1 MVGKAL
7 VDADYVQGRLLV
19 GKLLENDFP
28 IDVAAWRFDETLGE
42 WELLIASPQ
51 YEQLPPSHSYRE
63 VQRALGSADIDLPL
77 SRVHLVGGSSRLVSN
92 LRAIA
97 NSSSGT
103 DRVVLLA
110 PFSEEDPSASFQVY
124 GRTALDFEREVFA
137 ALQRVQM
144 GAQILRS
151 DFFDPSTGRES
162 DFVLDDGEN
171 TIVIEVKARA
181 KPLGLAEVHQ
191 QAGAYLDL
199 KSRWQRPLDMLLVS
213 RSGFTDQAKTWVTLD
228 RPPRLVDWTA
238 ADPTDALRIALRSV
252 WSRFGRPVE
261 SGQAERPSN

>member
-7 VDADYVQGRLLV
+7 VDVDYIQGRLLV
-19 GKLLENDFP
+19 EQLLENSFP

-42 WELLIASPQ
+42 WELFIASPQ
-51 YEQLPPSHSYRE
+51 YERLPPSHSYRE
-63 VQRALGSADIDLPL
+63 VQRAIESAGIDLPL

-103 DRVVLLA
+103 DSVVLLA

-137 ALQRVQM
+137 ALQQVQT

-151 DFFDPSTGRES
+151 DFLDPTTGRES

-171 TIVIEVKARA
+171 AIFIEVKARA

-191 QAGAYLDL
+191 QAGTYLDL
-199 KSRWQRPLDMLLVS
+199 KSRWQRPVDMLLVS
-213 RSGFTDQAKTWVTLD
+213 RSGFTDQAKSWMALD

-238 ADPTDALRIALRSV
+238 ADPTDALRVALRST
-252 WSRFGRPVE
+252 WGRFERPVRGAQTE
-261 SGQAERPSN
+261 